1 MPGIRIHYNDGYM
14 TLDDAIKQ
22 VKVTIKAVS
31 VGAEIKTVKIS
42 DEEARLSVYAPASDM
57 QEIKD
62 ATFQPV
68 LDLLIE
74 GLDIQVFVYD
84 KDNPIAKV

>member
-1 MPGIRIHYNDGYM
+1 M

-22 VKVTIKAVS
+22 IQLTIKAVS
-31 VGAEIKTVKIS
+31 VGTEIKAVKIS
-42 DEEARLSVYAPASDM
+42 DEEARLSVYAPAGDM

-62 ATFQPV
+62 VTFQPV
-68 LDLLIE
+68 MDFLMK

-84 KDNPIAKV
+84 KDNPVTTV